1 MSRAQASSVD
11 AGEPQDG
18 RIAAR
23 GAHPV
28 RSGCANA
35 ARDPPC
41 GRGSRDRCTS
51 PVRSFLSRWAACF
64 LVAMAAIVASPASA
78 FDFGDVIQIAG
89 ELAGRP
95 YRPRTAAVPE
105 ALRKLSFSEYQQIR
119 YKPERNLW
127 HRAGIPFEVSMVHL
141 GNAFEQPVAVHE
153 LSSDGNRRLVFN
165 PSQFDYGSLKLP
177 QLKAGELGF
186 AGLRVHYPLNDRT
199 RKDEVM
205 VFLGASYFRALAQGL
220 RYGLSA
226 RGLAI
231 DTGEASGEEF
241 PRFVEFWLNRPA
253 PGDRALIIFALLDS
267 RRATGA
273 FRFVLR
279 PGAPTR
285 MEVRARIY
293 LRENVAKLGIAPLT
307 SMYFYGE
314 NQPSATP
321 MLRPEVHDSD
331 GLSIHSSSGEW
342 LWRPL
347 QNPRRLLI
355 TSYAL
360 TDPLGFGLLQRDR
373 NFRAYEDLDARYDLR
388 PGAWVEP
395 KGNWGAGRVELVQI
409 PSPDENNDNIVAYW
423 IPAKQP
429 APKRPL
435 DIEYELTWGRD
446 PDLPRPALRVVQTR
460 RLQSAAAAER
470 KDRAATDK
478 SMLFVIDFAPDPAA
492 KLPQVAAQWQ
502 VSGGDNAEIIERTL
516 RRNEAIGGWRA
527 TLRVRALDEKRPIE
541 LRGQLNAGSVP
552 LSEVWSYIVPPD

>member
-1 MSRAQASSVD
+1 MFAV
-11 AGEPQDG
+11 
-18 RIAAR
+18 AA
-23 GAHPV
+23 AV
-28 RSGCANA
+28 
-35 ARDPPC
+35 
-41 GRGSRDRCTS
+41 
-51 PVRSFLSRWAACF
+51 
-64 LVAMAAIVASPASA
+64 VASPANA

-95 YRPRTAAVPE
+95 YRPRTATIPDE
-105 ALRKLSFSEYQQIR
+105 LRKLTFAQFQQIH

-127 HRAGIPFEVSMVHL
+127 HRAHIPFEVSFVHL
-141 GNAFEQPVAVHE
+141 GTAFSEPVTVHE
-153 LSSDGNRRLVFN
+153 LSSDGTRRLVFN
-165 PSQFDYGSLKLP
+165 PDQFDYGPLKLP

-186 AGLRVHYPLNDRT
+186 AGFRVHYPLNDRA

-205 VFLGASYFRALAQGL
+205 VFLGASYFRAVAQGL

-241 PRFVEFWLNRPA
+241 PRFVEFWINRPA

-285 MEVRARIY
+285 MEVRSRIY

-307 SMYFYGE
+307 SMFFYGE
-314 NQPSATP
+314 NQPAPGPT
-321 MLRPEVHDSD
+321 LRPEVHDSD
-331 GLSIHSSSGEW
+331 GLSIRSSSGEW
-342 LWRPL
+342 IWRPL

-360 TDPLGFGLLQRDR
+360 TDPVGFGLLQRDR
-373 NFRAYEDLDARYDLR
+373 HFRAYEDLDTRYDLR

-395 KGNWGAGRVELVQI
+395 KGSWGAGRVELVQI
-409 PSPDENNDNIVAYW
+409 PSPDETNDNIVAYW

-435 DIEYELTWGRD
+435 DLEYELIWGRE
-446 PDLPRPALRVVQTR
+446 PDLPLPAVRVVQTR
-460 RLQSAAAAER
+460 RVQSAPVER
-470 KDRAATDK
+470 KDKAAPEK
-478 SMLFVIDFAPDPAA
+478 STLFVVDFAPDPAA
-492 KLPQVAAQWQ
+492 KLPEVPVQWQ
-502 VSGGDNAEIIERTL
+502 VSGGDNADIIEHTL
-516 RRNEAIGGWRA
+516 RRHEATGGWRA
-527 TLRVRALDEKRPIE
+527 TLRVRAIDEKRPLE
-541 LRGQLNAGSVP
+541 LRGQLNAGGAP
-552 LSEVWSYIVPPD
+552 LSEVWSYIVPPE